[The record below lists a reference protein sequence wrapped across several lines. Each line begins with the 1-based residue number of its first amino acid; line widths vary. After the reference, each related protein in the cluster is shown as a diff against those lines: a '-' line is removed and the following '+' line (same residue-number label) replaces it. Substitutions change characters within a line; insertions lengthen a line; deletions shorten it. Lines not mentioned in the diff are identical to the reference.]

1 MPSKANAGHLP
12 HGKGPHPVLS
22 VQTEGNISGQEP
34 QSPFHLP
41 LAPGRQSKHSDGRGA
56 VGSKCL
62 QEQTLR
68 VSPSLNLCG
77 PVAFAQVACPRQPQA
92 GTYPNWEPA
101 PTVL

>member
-1 MPSKANAGHLP
+1 M
-12 HGKGPHPVLS
+12 GKGPKAYF
-22 VQTEGNISGQEP
+22 ICRWP
-34 QSPFHLP
+34 QGDR
-41 LAPGRQSKHSDGRGA
+41 ANSDGRRGA

-62 QEQTLR
+62 QEQTLH

-77 PVAFAQVACPRQPQA
+77 PVAFARVACPHQPQA

>member
-1 MPSKANAGHLP
+1 MQATSPMGKAPIQLCQCRW
-12 HGKGPHPVLS
+12 KGTL
-22 VQTEGNISGQEP
+22 SGQRP

-41 LAPGRQSKHSDGRGA
+41 LAPGRQSKHSDGRQGA

-62 QEQTLR
+62 QEQTLH
-68 VSPSLNLCG
+68 VSPSLNLCA
-77 PVAFAQVACPRQPQA
+77 PVAFTRMACPRQPQA